1 MKRMVKTMLRSR
13 CFFINGI
20 ILTATSLLLRGVGVA
35 FGAFVT
41 GKMGADGMGLYTL
54 IMSVY
59 GLAVTAAS
67 AGVNL
72 AATRLC
78 AEAVGTGSTARL
90 RAALRRCLGWAL
102 LCGCS
107 GLKCAGHGHCGHSQP
122 RRLRHP
128 ILDRQLLQ
136 HQLHAA

>member
-1 MKRMVKTMLRSR
+1 MVKTMLRSR
-13 CFFINGI
+13 RFFINGI

-78 AEAVGTGSTARL
+78 AEAVGTGSMAR
-90 RAALRRCLGWAL
+90 WA
-102 LCGCS
+102 
-107 GLKCAGHGHCGHSQP
+107 
-122 RRLRHP
+122 
-128 ILDRQLLQ
+128 
-136 HQLHAA
+136 